1 MLVRRGLITLLLLT
15 ALVPFSWTGS
25 NNLLANQSVTV
36 PTPVLTEPRFAPITL
51 GAIFNGDHSLPA
63 GTDPTELRTIIVTGD
78 VIPAREVNF
87 QVLTRGDFTYPW
99 QKTVD
104 LLKSADLRVVN
115 LEAPLIKNCPVI
127 RSGFPFCGDQGHV
140 RGLKFA
146 GVDLVGLENN
156 HITNFGPEGLNETEN
171 LLTANGITWAT
182 RSHLGV
188 KEVRGLKFGLL
199 AFNGVGERID
209 RDQLVGEIK
218 RARSQVDVLMALF
231 HWGKEYERIPKTDGV
246 IAPDDPREIAHLAI
260 DSGVDQVLG
269 NHPHWFQAV
278 EIYQDHLIPYGHGNF
293 IFDQM
298 WSEETR
304 LGMIGKYTF
313 YKNKLV
319 DLSFTPTKIF
329 EYAQP
334 QILQGSAAKAQLEL
348 MRQASIDLA
357 RTSLP

>member
-1 MLVRRGLITLLLLT
+1 MLVRRGFITLLLLT
-15 ALVPFSWTGS
+15 ALVPFSWSRS
-25 NNLLANQSVTV
+25 NNLPAQPSVTV
-36 PTPVLTEPRFAPITL
+36 STPVVSEPRFAPITL
-51 GAIFNGDHSLPA
+51 STIFSGDHSLPA
-63 GTDPTELRTIIVTGD
+63 GTDLTQIRTIVVTGD

-87 QVLTRGDFTYPW
+87 QVLTRKDFTYPW
-99 QKTVD
+99 LKTVD
-104 LLKSADLRVVN
+104 LLKASDLRVIN
-115 LEAPLIKNCPVI
+115 LESPLIKKCPII
-127 RSGFPFCGDQGHV
+127 RTGFPFCGDSGHIE
-140 RGLKFA
+140 GIKFA
-146 GVDLVGLENN
+146 EIDMVGLENN
-156 HITNFGPEGLNETEN
+156 HITNFGPEGLNETQS
-171 LLTANGITWAT
+171 LLTTNHITWAT
-182 RSHLGV
+182 RDHLGI

-199 AFNGVGERID
+199 AFNGIGERID
-209 RDQLVGEIK
+209 RDQMVGEIR

-260 DSGVDQVLG
+260 DSGVDLVLG

-319 DLSFTPTKIF
+319 DASFTPTKIF

-334 QILQGSAAKAQLEL
+334 QILQGTEAQAQLEL
-348 MRQASIDLA
+348 MRQASTDLVKTA
-357 RTSLP
+357 LP